1 MKKLFSVILAG
12 VILSSLA
19 ASVSASYDAAKVA
32 DVPKVPSADLITID
46 GKMDDA
52 VWADAVKVELNQFNT
67 GEDNGTHGTAYMLWG
82 DDTWYLFY
90 DVSDAEIVPPAEDLQ
105 QSSPWNTDSVE
116 MFFDFGNEHADL
128 VQQFRVDA
136 AGWLSYYVEGGG
148 TSIYGPEAGKYFGD
162 YAVTMDAAGYNVE
175 VAVNLSEWGLKEGDA
190 IGLQLQINDM
200 TAANAT
206 GTTAVYNMAQSLG
219 AGSWEADLYDYVVL
233 GAALEVPEEPAADE
247 VVDAPTDT
255 TAPTTAPTTA
265 DAGIVA
271 AAAVMAVAAGVVLSK
286 KH

>member
-46 GKMDDA
+46 GEMNDA
-52 VWADAVKVELNQFNT
+52 VWADAVKVELNQFNV

-82 DDTWYLFY
+82 DNTWYLFY

-105 QSSPWNTDSVE
+105 NNSPWNTDSVE

-128 VQQFRVDA
+128 VQQFRVDCS
-136 AGWLSYYVEGGG
+136 GWLSYYTEGGAD
-148 TSIYGPEAGKYFGD
+148 SIYGPEAGQFFGD
-162 YAVTMDAAGYNVE
+162 YAVKMDKDGYNVE
-175 VAVNLSEWGLKEGDA
+175 VAVNLEKWGLKEGDA

-200 TAANAT
+200 TAANET

-219 AGSWEADLYDYVVL
+219 AGSWDADLYDYVVL
-233 GAALEVPEEPAADE
+233 GGALEVPEEPVE
-247 VVDAPTDT
+247 DAPVED
-255 TAPTTAPTTA
+255 APAESAPITA

>member
-32 DVPKVPSADLITID
+32 DVPKVPSADLIVID
-46 GKMDDA
+46 GEMNDA
-52 VWADAVKVELNQFNT
+52 VWADAVKVEINQFNVGT
-67 GEDNGTHGTAYMLWG
+67 ENDTHGTAYMLWG

-90 DVSDAEIVPPAEDLQ
+90 DVYDAEIVPPTEDAQ
-105 QSSPWNTDSVE
+105 NNTPWTTDSVE

-136 AGWLSYYVEGGG
+136 AGWLSYYTEGGAD
-148 TSIYGPEAGKYFGD
+148 SIYGPDAGQFFGD
-162 YAVTMDAAGYNVE
+162 YAVVMDKDGYNVE
-175 VAVNLSEWGLKEGDA
+175 VAVNLEKWGLKEGDA

-200 TAANAT
+200 TAANET
-206 GTTAVYNMAQSLG
+206 STTAVWNMAQSLG
-219 AGSWEADLYDYVVL
+219 AGSWDADLYDYVVL
-233 GAALEVPEEPAADE
+233 GGALEVPEEPVEETPVEGGAAE
-247 VVDAPTDT
+247 TPV
-255 TAPTTAPTTA
+255 TA

>member
-1 MKKLFSVILAG
+1 MKKIFSAILAG

-46 GKMDDA
+46 GKMDDD
-52 VWADAVKVELNQFNT
+52 VWADAVKVELNQFNV

-82 DDTWYLFY
+82 DNTWYLFY
-90 DVSDAEIVPPAEDLQ
+90 DVSDAEIVPPAEDMQ
-105 QSSPWNTDSVE
+105 QNSPWNTDSVE

-128 VQQFRVDA
+128 VQQFRVDC
-136 AGWLSYYVEGGG
+136 AGWLSYYTEGGAD
-148 TSIYGPEAGKYFGD
+148 SIYGPDAGVYFGD
-162 YAVTMDAAGYNVE
+162 YAVVMDKDGYNVE
-175 VAVNLSEWGLKEGDA
+175 VAVNLEKWGLKEGDA
-190 IGLQLQINDM
+190 IGMQLQINDM
-200 TAANAT
+200 TSANPS

-219 AGSWEADLYDYVVL
+219 AGSWDADLYDYVVL
-233 GAALEVPEEPAADE
+233 GAALEVPEEPAE
-247 VVDAPTDT
+247 DAPVED
-255 TAPTTAPTTA
+255 APAATAPTTA

-271 AAAVMAVAAGVVLSK
+271 AAAVMAIAAGVVLSK

>member
-32 DVPKVPSADLITID
+32 DVPKVPSADLIVID
-46 GKMDDA
+46 GEMNDQ
-52 VWADAVKVELNQFNT
+52 VWADAVKVEINQFNV
-67 GEDNGTHGTAYMLWG
+67 GEENDTRGTAYMLWG

-90 DVSDAEIVPPAEDLQ
+90 DVKDAEIVPPTEDAQ
-105 QSSPWNTDSVE
+105 NNTPWTTDSVE

-128 VQQFRVDA
+128 VQQFRVDCD
-136 AGWLSYYVEGGG
+136 GWLSYYTEGGA
-148 TSIYGPEAGKYFGD
+148 TSIYGPDAGKYFGD
-162 YAVTMDAAGYNVE
+162 YKVTMDAEGYNVE

-200 TAANAT
+200 TAANET
-206 GTTAVYNMAQSLG
+206 STTAVWNMAQSLG
-219 AGSWEADLYDYVVL
+219 AGSWDADLYDYVVL
-233 GAALEVPEEPAADE
+233 GGALEVPEEPAEETPVEGGAAE
-247 VVDAPTDT
+247 TPV
-255 TAPTTAPTTA
+255 TA

>member
-32 DVPKVPSADLITID
+32 DVPKVPSADLIKID
-46 GKMDDA
+46 GNMDDA
-52 VWADAVKVELNQFNT
+52 VWADAVKVEINQFNVGT
-67 GEDNGTHGTAYMLWG
+67 ENDTHGTAYMLWG
-82 DDTWYLFY
+82 EGTWYLFY
-90 DVSDAEIVPPAEDLQ
+90 DVYDAEIVPPSEDMQ
-105 QSSPWNTDSVE
+105 QNQPWNTDSVE

-136 AGWLSYYVEGGG
+136 AGWLSYYTEGGAD
-148 TSIYGPEAGKYFGD
+148 SIYGPDAGQFFGD
-162 YAVTMDAAGYNVE
+162 YAVVMDKDGYNVE
-175 VAVNLSEWGLKEGDA
+175 VAVNLEKWGLKEGDA
-190 IGLQLQINDM
+190 IGMQLQINDM
-200 TAANAT
+200 TSANET
-206 GTTAVYNMAQSLG
+206 GTSAVWNMAQSLG
-219 AGSWEADLYDYVVL
+219 AGSWDADLYDYVVL
-233 GAALEVPEEPAADE
+233 GGALEVPEEPADEAPADD
-247 VVDAPTDT
+247 VAG
-255 TAPTTAPTTA
+255 TTAPTTA

>member
-46 GKMDDA
+46 GNMDDA
-52 VWADAVKVELNQFNT
+52 VWADAIKVEINQLNIGSDT
-67 GEDNGTHGTAYMLWG
+67 GAQGTAYMLWG
-82 DDTWYLFY
+82 DNTWYLFY
-90 DVSDAEIVPPAEDLQ
+90 DVTDADIVIPSEEMQ
-105 QSSPWNTDSVE
+105 QTQPWCTDSVE

-128 VQQFRVDA
+128 VQQFRVDTT
-136 AGWLSYYVEGGG
+136 GWLSYYTEGGAD
-148 TSIYGPEAGKYFGD
+148 SVYGPDAGVYFGD
-162 YAVTMDAAGYNVE
+162 YAVTMDKDGYNVE
-175 VAVNLSEWGLKEGDA
+175 VAVNLEKWGLKEGDA
-190 IGLQLQINDM
+190 IGMQLQINDC
-200 TAANAT
+200 TQASPTSPEN
-206 GTTAVYNMAQSLG
+206 VFNMAQSLD
-219 AGSWEADLYDYVVL
+219 AKSWDADLYDYVVL
-233 GAALEVPEEPAADE
+233 GAALEVPEEPADE
-247 VVDAPTDT
+247 APAEDGAAAGT
-255 TAPTTAPTTA
+255 TAPVTA

>member
-46 GKMDDA
+46 GEMNDA
-52 VWADAVKVELNQFNT
+52 VWADAVKVEINQFNVGT
-67 GEDNGTHGTAYMLWG
+67 ENDTHGTAYMLWG
-82 DDTWYLFY
+82 DNTWYLFY
-90 DVSDAEIVPPAEDLQ
+90 DVTDPEIVPPAEDLQ
-105 QSSPWNTDSVE
+105 QNSPWNTDSVE

-128 VQQFRVDA
+128 VQQFRVDCD
-136 AGWLSYYVEGGG
+136 GWLSYYTEGGA

-162 YAVTMDAAGYNVE
+162 YKVTMDAEGYNVE

-200 TAANAT
+200 TAANET
-206 GTTAVYNMAQSLG
+206 GTTAVWNMAQSLG
-219 AGSWEADLYDYVVL
+219 AGSWDADLYDYVVL
-233 GAALEVPEEPAADE
+233 GAALEVPEEAPADE
-247 VVDAPTDT
+247 VVDAPADS
-255 TAPTTAPTTA
+255 APTTA

-271 AAAVMAVAAGVVLSK
+271 AAAVMAVAAGVGLSK

>member
-46 GKMDDA
+46 GEMNDA
-52 VWADAVKVELNQFNT
+52 VWADAVKVELNQFNV

-82 DDTWYLFY
+82 DNTWYLFY

-105 QSSPWNTDSVE
+105 QNSPWNTDSVE

-128 VQQFRVDA
+128 VQQFRVDCS
-136 AGWLSYYVEGGG
+136 GWLSYYTEGGAD
-148 TSIYGPEAGKYFGD
+148 SIYGPEAGQFFGD
-162 YAVTMDAAGYNVE
+162 YAVKMDKDGYNVE
-175 VAVNLSEWGLKEGDA
+175 VAVNLEKWGLKEGDA

-200 TAANAT
+200 TAANET

-219 AGSWEADLYDYVVL
+219 AGSWDADLYDYVVL
-233 GAALEVPEEPAADE
+233 GAPLEVPEEPVE
-247 VVDAPTDT
+247 DAPVED
-255 TAPTTAPTTA
+255 APAESAPITA

>member
-1 MKKLFSVILAG
+1 MKKIFSAILAG

-82 DDTWYLFY
+82 DNTWYLFY
-90 DVSDAEIVPPAEDLQ
+90 DVSDAEIVPPAEDMQ
-105 QSSPWNTDSVE
+105 QNSPWNTDSVE

-136 AGWLSYYVEGGG
+136 AGWLSYYTEGGAD
-148 TSIYGPEAGKYFGD
+148 SIYGPDAGQFFGD

-175 VAVNLSEWGLKEGDA
+175 VAVNLEKWGLKEGDA

-200 TAANAT
+200 TAANET

-219 AGSWEADLYDYVVL
+219 AKSWDADLYDYVVL
-233 GAALEVPEEPAADE
+233 GAPLEVPEEPVE
-247 VVDAPTDT
+247 DAPVED
-255 TAPTTAPTTA
+255 APAESAPVTA

-271 AAAVMAVAAGVVLSK
+271 AAAVMAIAAGVVLSK

>member
-32 DVPKVPSADLITID
+32 DVPKVPSADLIVID
-46 GKMDDA
+46 GEMNDQ
-52 VWADAVKVELNQFNT
+52 VWADAVKVEINQFNV
-67 GEDNGTHGTAYMLWG
+67 GEENDTHGTAYMLWG

-90 DVSDAEIVPPAEDLQ
+90 DVKDAEIVPPTEDAQ
-105 QSSPWNTDSVE
+105 NNTPWTTDSVE

-128 VQQFRVDA
+128 VQQFRVDCD
-136 AGWLSYYVEGGG
+136 GWLSYYTEGGA

-162 YAVTMDAAGYNVE
+162 YKVTMDAEGYNVE

-190 IGLQLQINDM
+190 IGMQLQINDM
-200 TAANAT
+200 TAANET
-206 GTTAVYNMAQSLG
+206 STTAVWNMAQSLG
-219 AGSWEADLYDYVVL
+219 AGSWDADLYDYVVL
-233 GAALEVPEEPAADE
+233 GGALEVPEEPAAE
-247 VVDAPTDT
+247 ETPVEGGAAETPV
-255 TAPTTAPTTA
+255 TA

>member
-19 ASVSASYDAAKVA
+19 ASVSASYDGAKVA
-32 DVPKVPSADLITID
+32 DVPKVPSADHITID
-46 GKMDDA
+46 GEMNDA
-52 VWADAVKVELNQFNT
+52 VWADAVKVEINQLNL
-67 GEDNGTHGTAYMLWG
+67 GSEDGAQGTAYMLWG

-90 DVSDAEIVPPAEDLQ
+90 DVTDAEIVPPAEDMQ
-105 QSSPWNTDSVE
+105 QNTPWSTDSVE
-116 MFFDFGNEHADL
+116 MFFDFGNEHEDL
-128 VQQFRVDA
+128 TQQFRVDA
-136 AGWLSYYVEGGG
+136 AGWLSYYTEGGA

-200 TAANAT
+200 TSANET
-206 GTTAVYNMAQSLG
+206 GTTNVFNMAQSLG
-219 AGSWEADLYDYVVL
+219 AGSWDIDLYDYVVL
-233 GAALEVPEEPAADE
+233 GAPLEVPEEPAADE
-247 VVDAPTDT
+247 PAVDAPAD
-255 TAPTTAPTTA
+255 TTAPTTA